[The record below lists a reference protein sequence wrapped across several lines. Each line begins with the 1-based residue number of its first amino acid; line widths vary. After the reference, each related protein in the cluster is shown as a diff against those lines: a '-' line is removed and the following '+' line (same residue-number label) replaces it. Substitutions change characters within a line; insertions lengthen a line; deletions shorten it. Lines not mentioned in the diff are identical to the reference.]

1 MNAEL
6 SSCFTYDS
14 SKREIIIEC
23 GTANLAEIDKQLKD
37 SIILHRETQDGI
49 WMLNAGL
56 VVSEDATLYI
66 NSSDV
71 SWLKIELPG
80 INVLEDGKNTN
91 GLVVFGSLKI
101 NSVKITS
108 WNQST
113 RDYAKNPGNRD
124 LCENRVE
131 KGSPRPFISVESDAV
146 GTTDITNSELAY
158 LGYEEGVN
166 GGPVVGNT
174 YFGGAGSIIK
184 NNEIHNYTLAFIQT
198 ELAK

>member
-1 MNAEL
+1 MV
-6 SSCFTYDS
+6 F
-14 SKREIIIEC
+14 
-23 GTANLAEIDKQLKD
+23 
-37 SIILHRETQDGI
+37 

-56 VVSEDATLYI
+56 VVSEDATIYI

-71 SWLKIELPG
+71 SWLKIEPPG
-80 INVLEDGKNTN
+80 INVLDNGKNTN
-91 GLVVFGSLKI
+91 GLLVFGSLKI

-131 KGSPRPFISVESDAV
+131 KGFPRPFISGESDAV
-146 GTTDITNSELAY
+146 GITDITNSELAY
-158 LGYEEGVN
+158 LGYEGGVN
-166 GGPVVGNT
+166 GGPVVGIT

-184 NNEIHNYTLAFIQT
+184 NNDIHNLYFGFYSNGVGKVVVPMSFVAAILVFFV
-198 ELAK
+198 KWSGYY

>member
-1 MNAEL
+1 M
-6 SSCFTYDS
+6 
-14 SKREIIIEC
+14 
-23 GTANLAEIDKQLKD
+23 
-37 SIILHRETQDGI
+37 
-49 WMLNAGL
+49 
-56 VVSEDATLYI
+56 
-66 NSSDV
+66 
-71 SWLKIELPG
+71 KIEPPG

-91 GLVVFGSLKI
+91 GLLVFGSLKI

-131 KGSPRPFISVESDAV
+131 KGSPRPFISGESDAV
-146 GTTDITNSELAY
+146 GITDITNSELAY

-166 GGPVVGNT
+166 GGPVVGIT

>member
-1 MNAEL
+1 M
-6 SSCFTYDS
+6 
-14 SKREIIIEC
+14 
-23 GTANLAEIDKQLKD
+23 
-37 SIILHRETQDGI
+37 
-49 WMLNAGL
+49 
-56 VVSEDATLYI
+56 
-66 NSSDV
+66 
-71 SWLKIELPG
+71 KIEPPG
-80 INVLEDGKNTN
+80 INVLDNGKNTN
-91 GLVVFGSLKI
+91 GLLVFGSLKI

-158 LGYEEGVN
+158 LGYEGGVN
-166 GGPVVGNT
+166 GGPVVGIT

-184 NNEIHNYTLAFIQT
+184 NNDIHNLYFGFYSNGVGKVVVPMSFVASHTSVLCQMEWILL
-198 ELAK
+198 ELKMKLNECTIIMKLDTKTK